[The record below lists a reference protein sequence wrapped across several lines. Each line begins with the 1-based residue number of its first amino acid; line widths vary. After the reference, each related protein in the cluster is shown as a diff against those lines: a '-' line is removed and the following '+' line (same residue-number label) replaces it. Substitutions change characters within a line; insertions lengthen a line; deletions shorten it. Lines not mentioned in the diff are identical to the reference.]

1 MCFSSLYAQKMKVLV
16 TQSCPTLYDSMDC
29 RQPGSSVHGILQARI
44 WEWVAMSF
52 SRVSSQPRNRSQVPR
67 IAGGFFTSIYCCCC
81 LVAKSCQTLCN
92 PMDSSPPGSSVHGIS
107 QVRILEWVD
116 VSFSRGFSRSRDQ
129 TRISCLAGGLFITEP
144 SRKPCLSLRD
154 HHIHH

>member
-92 PMDSSPPGSSVHGIS
+92 PMNCSLPGFSVHGIL
-107 QVRILEWVD
+107 QPRILEWVD
-116 VSFSRGFSRSRDQ
+116 VSFSRGSSQPRDQ
-129 TRISCLAGGLFITEP
+129 THVSCLTDGFFITE
-144 SRKPCLSLRD
+144 SLGNPNFMC
-154 HHIHH
+154 HQFFIIL